1 MSVNCSI
8 IAKIFGEFF
17 YYSYIP
23 KSAANAILIM
33 NSINCFASFGCDL
46 LLLITKKMEVSSE
59 TDEFN
64 SNLQLNSSL
73 AVACM
78 VLILLSRCPCL
89 LAKNSLNCSD
99 VLSDPTADSFKL
111 KINPVII
118 VGF

>member
-1 MSVNCSI
+1 M
-8 IAKIFGEFF
+8 IAKVFGEFF

-23 KSAANAILIM
+23 KSAANAILMM

-78 VLILLSRCPCL
+78 VLILLSLCPYL
-89 LAKNSLNCSD
+89 LAKKQFELFRC
-99 VLSDPTADSFKL
+99 
-111 KINPVII
+111 I
-118 VGF
+118 VGSNSR